1 MTDIK
6 NNMTA
11 NKMYKHSITLPR
23 GTLDLTY
30 QTNSATAKDGTEQSN
45 HYQLEDLLG
54 FAQRINPKRA
64 FLFVS
69 KVLGRHIP
77 VAPST
82 MRHAF
87 TDLANLVPDDLPEP
101 ILVIGMA
108 ETAVGLSAGV
118 HQALQTRYPNAL
130 LLNSTRHAQHDGSH
144 DKSSHSLLTT
154 FSEDHSHA
162 SQHLIYQ
169 SADNV
174 TQAQLLA
181 SKTLIMVDDEAS
193 TGNTCVNVVTALRNA
208 GLDQL
213 EQVHLTTLVDW
224 SLNQERQQH
233 QDAADSDDAVSD
245 QIAKRLPNIKFQR
258 HHLLSGAWTW
268 TDAPNPEPITMPSVD
283 TTEAGS
289 HTLGDTGNW
298 GRFPTLDSTDGFDN
312 YLLKFQTAFKVFNKQ
327 AQSEKEQSE
336 KEQSEKEQS
345 EKEQFE
351 KEQFEKEQFEKE
363 QFEKEQFEKEQF
375 EKEQFEKEQFEKE
388 QFEKEQF
395 EKEQFEKEQL
405 PKRILVLG
413 SNEFVWLPFLLA
425 EWLETQTQN
434 STVNFSALTR
444 SPIALGGAITTMLSF
459 SDNYGLGMTN
469 FAYNVE
475 PNDWDLIILCV
486 ETSADSVDDM
496 WQSLENVLVVSPTL

>member
-11 NKMYKHSITLPR
+11 NKMYERSITLPR
-23 GTLDLTY
+23 GTLNLTY
-30 QTNSATAKDGTEQSN
+30 QTNSATAKDETKPSN

-118 HQALQTRYPNAL
+118 HQALQTRYPSAL
-130 LLNSTRHAQHDGSH
+130 LLNSTRHAQHNEDNTET
-144 DKSSHSLLTT
+144 LLTT

-169 SADNV
+169 SADTV

-213 EQVHLTTLVDW
+213 QQVHLTTLVDW
-224 SLNQERQQH
+224 SLNQN
-233 QDAADSDDAVSD
+233 QDNASDDT
-245 QIAKRLPNIKFQR
+245 IATRLPNIDFHR
-258 HHLLSGAWTW
+258 HHLLSGAWQW

-289 HTLGDTGNW
+289 YALGDTGNW
-298 GRFPTLDSTDGFDN
+298 GRFPTLDSTDGFAF
-312 YLLKFQTAFKVFNKQ
+312 YLTKFQAAFNLFNQQ
-327 AQSEKEQSE
+327 AQSEKAS
-336 KEQSEKEQS
+336 
-345 EKEQFE
+345 
-351 KEQFEKEQFEKE
+351 
-363 QFEKEQFEKEQF
+363 
-375 EKEQFEKEQFEKE
+375 
-388 QFEKEQF
+388 
-395 EKEQFEKEQL
+395 FEKEQL
-405 PKRILVLG
+405 PQRILVLG

-434 STVNFSALTR
+434 ATVKFSALTR

-475 PNDWDLIILCV
+475 PSDWDLIVLCV
-486 ETSADSVDDM
+486 ETSADSVDEM
-496 WQSLENVLVVSPTL
+496 WKDLDNVLVVSPTL

>member
-6 NNMTA
+6 NNFASQAIYNRT
-11 NKMYKHSITLPR
+11 ITLPR

-30 QTNSATAKDGTEQSN
+30 QTNAATTKNDPEKNGS
-45 HYQLEDLLG
+45 YQLEDLLD

-77 VAPST
+77 VAPSI
-82 MRHAF
+82 MRGAF
-87 TDLANLVPDDLPEP
+87 TDLANFVPDELPEP

-118 HQALQTRYPNAL
+118 HQALQTRYPQAL
-130 LLNSTRHAQHDGSH
+130 LLNSTRHAQHDSVNGN
-144 DKSSHSLLTT
+144 DNTDILLTT

-169 SADNV
+169 SADKV
-174 TQAQLLA
+174 TQEQLLT

-224 SLNQERQQH
+224 SLNQNQT
-233 QDAADSDDAVSD
+233 DANANDT
-245 QIAKRLPNIKFQR
+245 IAKRLPNIDFYR

-268 TDAPNPEPITMPSVD
+268 TDAPNPKPIIMPSVD

-289 HTLGDTGNW
+289 QALGNTGNW
-298 GRFPTLDSTDGFDN
+298 GRFPTLDSTDGFN
-312 YLLKFQTAFKVFNKQ
+312 QYLASFQTAFASSDGQATFNR
-327 AQSEKEQSE
+327 A
-336 KEQSEKEQS
+336 
-345 EKEQFE
+345 
-351 KEQFEKEQFEKE
+351 
-363 QFEKEQFEKEQF
+363 
-375 EKEQFEKEQFEKE
+375 
-388 QFEKEQF
+388 
-395 EKEQFEKEQL
+395 QL
-405 PKRILVLG
+405 PQKILVLG

-425 EWLETQTQN
+425 EWLEQN
-434 STVNFSALTR
+434 TKVHNDHHTIKFSALTR
-444 SPIALGGAITTMLSF
+444 SPIALGGGITTMLSF
-459 SDNYGLGMTN
+459 NDNYGLGMTN

-475 PNDWDLIILCV
+475 PSDWDLIVLCV

-496 WQSLENVLVVSPTL
+496 WKSLDNVLVVSPTL

>member
-1 MTDIK
+1 MTDLK
-6 NNMTA
+6 NNTTS
-11 NKMYKHSITLPR
+11 NDFYKHTITLPR

-30 QTNSATAKDGTEQSN
+30 QTNFSGASKNYE
-45 HYQLEDLLG
+45 LEDLLG

-77 VAPST
+77 VAPRI
-82 MRHAF
+82 MRGAF
-87 TDLANLVPDDLPEP
+87 TDLANLVPSDLPEP

-130 LLNSTRHAQHDGSH
+130 LLNSTRHAQHGSDNNH
-144 DKSSHSLLTT
+144 ALLTT

-169 SADNV
+169 SADHV

-213 EQVHLTTLVDW
+213 QQVHLTTLVDW
-224 SLNQERQQH
+224 SLDQH
-233 QDAADSDDAVSD
+233 QGAADADNADLEEVASD

-312 YLLKFQTAFKVFNKQ
+312 YLLKFQTAFNVFNKQ
-327 AQSEKEQSE
+327 
-336 KEQSEKEQS
+336 
-345 EKEQFE
+345 EQFE
-351 KEQFEKEQFEKE
+351 KEQFDKKH
-363 QFEKEQFEKEQF
+363 
-375 EKEQFEKEQFEKE
+375 
-388 QFEKEQF
+388 
-395 EKEQFEKEQL
+395 L
-405 PKRILVLG
+405 PQRILVLG

-475 PNDWDLIILCV
+475 PSDWDLIVLCV

-496 WQSLENVLVVSPTL
+496 WKDLDNVLVVSPTL

>member
-1 MTDIK
+1 MP
-6 NNMTA
+6 
-11 NKMYKHSITLPR
+11 NKQHSTTISLPR

-30 QTNSATAKDGTEQSN
+30 QTHFGGDSKNYE
-45 HYQLEDLLG
+45 LENLLG

-82 MRHAF
+82 MRRAF
-87 TDLANLVPDDLPEP
+87 TDLANLVPSNLPEP

-118 HQALQTRYPNAL
+118 HQALQTRYPNAM
-130 LLNSTRHAQHDGSH
+130 LLNSTRHAQHD
-144 DKSSHSLLTT
+144 DSSNVSLLTT
-154 FSEDHSHA
+154 FNEDHSHA

-169 SADNV
+169 SSDK
-174 TQAQLLA
+174 TIHAQLLA

-224 SLNQERQQH
+224 SLNQERH
-233 QDAADSDDAVSD
+233 QYQNSDDAASD
-245 QIAKRLPNIKFQR
+245 QIAQRLPNIKFQR

-268 TDAPNPEPITMPSVD
+268 TDAPNPETIIMPAVD

-289 HTLGDTGNW
+289 HKLGHTGNW
-298 GRFPTLDSTDGFDN
+298 GRFPTLDSTDGFAR
-312 YLLKFQTAFKVFNKQ
+312 YLLQFQSAFNVFNKQ
-327 AQSEKEQSE
+327 AQ
-336 KEQSEKEQS
+336 
-345 EKEQFE
+345 FE
-351 KEQFEKEQFEKE
+351 KKQFD
-363 QFEKEQFEKEQF
+363 
-375 EKEQFEKEQFEKE
+375 
-388 QFEKEQF
+388 
-395 EKEQFEKEQL
+395 KEQL
-405 PKRILVLG
+405 PERILVLG

-425 EWLETQTQN
+425 EWLETQNQN

-459 SDNYGLGMTN
+459 NDNYGLGMTN

-475 PNDWDLIILCV
+475 PSEWNLIVLCV
-486 ETSADSVDDM
+486 ETAADSVDAM
-496 WQSLENVLVVSPTL
+496 WKKLDNVLVVSPEF

>member
-1 MTDIK
+1 MISNT
-6 NNMTA
+6 
-11 NKMYKHSITLPR
+11 MYKRSITLPR

-130 LLNSTRHAQHDGSH
+130 LLNSTRHAQHNDDNSET
-144 DKSSHSLLTT
+144 LLTT

-169 SADNV
+169 SADKAI
-174 TQAQLLA
+174 QAQLLA

-224 SLNQERQQH
+224 SLNQNQAQ
-233 QDAADSDDAVSD
+233 ADVDDNISA
-245 QIAKRLPNIKFQR
+245 RLPNIDFHR
-258 HHLLSGAWTW
+258 HHLLSGAWQW
-268 TDAPNPEPITMPSVD
+268 ADVPNPEPITMPSVD

-289 HTLGDTGNW
+289 QPLGNTGNW
-298 GRFPTLDSTDGFDN
+298 GRFPTLDSTDGFNN
-312 YLLKFQTAFKVFNKQ
+312 YLAKFQAAFTNFNEQ
-327 AQSEKEQSE
+327 AKFNEV
-336 KEQSEKEQS
+336 
-345 EKEQFE
+345 
-351 KEQFEKEQFEKE
+351 
-363 QFEKEQFEKEQF
+363 
-375 EKEQFEKEQFEKE
+375 
-388 QFEKEQF
+388 
-395 EKEQFEKEQL
+395 QL
-405 PKRILVLG
+405 PERILVLG

-425 EWLETQTQN
+425 EWLEAKTQN
-434 STVNFSALTR
+434 ATVNFSALTR

-475 PNDWDLIILCV
+475 PSDWDLIVLCV
-486 ETSADSVDDM
+486 ETASDSVDDM
-496 WQSLENVLVVSPTL
+496 WQGLDNVLVVSPTL

>member
-1 MTDIK
+1 MP
-6 NNMTA
+6 
-11 NKMYKHSITLPR
+11 NKQHSTTINLPR
-23 GTLDLTY
+23 GTLDLIY
-30 QTNSATAKDGTEQSN
+30 QTNSATAKDGMEQSNNVQSN
-45 HYQLEDLLG
+45 HYQLEALLG

-77 VAPST
+77 VTPSK

-87 TDLANLVPDDLPEP
+87 TDLANLVPSDLPEP

-130 LLNSTRHAQHDGSH
+130 LLNSTRHAQHDGNH
-144 DKSSHSLLTT
+144 DKSTHCLLTT

-169 SADNV
+169 SADKD

-208 GLDQL
+208 GLEQL

-224 SLNQERQQH
+224 SLNQN
-233 QDAADSDDAVSD
+233 QDNASDDT
-245 QIAKRLPNIKFQR
+245 IATRLPNIDFHR

-268 TDAPNPEPITMPSVD
+268 TDTPNPEPIIMPSVD

-289 HTLGDTGNW
+289 QALGDTGNW
-298 GRFPTLDSTDGFDN
+298 GRFPTLNSTDGFDD
-312 YLLKFQTAFKVFNKQ
+312 YLLNFQTAFNLFHQ
-327 AQSEKEQSE
+327 Q
-336 KEQSEKEQS
+336 
-345 EKEQFE
+345 EQFD
-351 KEQFEKEQFEKE
+351 KK
-363 QFEKEQFEKEQF
+363 
-375 EKEQFEKEQFEKE
+375 
-388 QFEKEQF
+388 
-395 EKEQFEKEQL
+395 QL
-405 PKRILVLG
+405 PQRILVLG

-425 EWLETQTQN
+425 EWLEIQTQN
-434 STVNFSALTR
+434 STVSFSALTR

-459 SDNYGLGMTN
+459 NDNYGLGMTN

-475 PNDWDLIILCV
+475 PSDWDLIVLCV

-496 WQSLENVLVVSPTL
+496 WKDLDNVLVVSPGF

>member
-1 MTDIK
+1 ML
-6 NNMTA
+6 
-11 NKMYKHSITLPR
+11 NKQYSTTITLPR
-23 GTLDLTY
+23 GNLDLTY
-30 QTNSATAKDGTEQSN
+30 QTNSATEKNEIEQSN

-118 HQALQTRYPNAL
+118 HQALQTRYPQAL
-130 LLNSTRHAQHDGSH
+130 LLNSTRHAQHDGNH

-169 SADNV
+169 SADRV

-208 GLDQL
+208 GLDHL

-224 SLNQERQQH
+224 SLNQERHQH
-233 QDAADSDDAVSD
+233 QDTADSDDTVFD

-327 AQSEKEQSE
+327 AQSEKEQFD
-336 KEQSEKEQS
+336 KK
-345 EKEQFE
+345 
-351 KEQFEKEQFEKE
+351 
-363 QFEKEQFEKEQF
+363 
-375 EKEQFEKEQFEKE
+375 
-388 QFEKEQF
+388 
-395 EKEQFEKEQL
+395 QL

-475 PNDWDLIILCV
+475 PNDWDLIVLCV

-496 WQSLENVLVVSPTL
+496 WKDLDNVLVVSPTL

>member
-1 MTDIK
+1 MSENDHNLTPNTI
-6 NNMTA
+6 
-11 NKMYKHSITLPR
+11 YKRSITLPR

-30 QTNSATAKDGTEQSN
+30 QTNFSGDSKNYE
-45 HYQLEDLLG
+45 LEDLLG

-77 VAPST
+77 VAPSI
-82 MRHAF
+82 MRHVF
-87 TDLANLVPDDLPEP
+87 TDLASLVPDDLPEP

-130 LLNSTRHAQHDGSH
+130 LLNSTRHAQHNDVKGNSH
-144 DKSSHSLLTT
+144 ILLTT

-169 SADNV
+169 SADKA

-213 EQVHLTTLVDW
+213 QQVHLTTLVDW
-224 SLNQERQQH
+224 SLNQQQDSG
-233 QDAADSDDAVSD
+233 DAASD

-289 HTLGDTGNW
+289 HMLGDTGNW
-298 GRFPTLDSTDGFDN
+298 GRLPTLDSTNGFDN
-312 YLLKFQTAFKVFNKQ
+312 YLLRFQTAFNIFNKQ
-327 AQSEKEQSE
+327 
-336 KEQSEKEQS
+336 
-345 EKEQFE
+345 EQFE
-351 KEQFEKEQFEKE
+351 KEQFDKK
-363 QFEKEQFEKEQF
+363 
-375 EKEQFEKEQFEKE
+375 
-388 QFEKEQF
+388 
-395 EKEQFEKEQL
+395 QL
-405 PKRILVLG
+405 PQRILVLG

-475 PNDWDLIILCV
+475 PSDWDLIVLCV
-486 ETSADSVDDM
+486 ETSANSVDEM
-496 WQSLENVLVVSPTL
+496 WKNLNNVLVVSPTL

>member
-1 MTDIK
+1 ML
-6 NNMTA
+6 
-11 NKMYKHSITLPR
+11 NKQYSTTINLPR

-30 QTNSATAKDGTEQSN
+30 QTNSATAKDGIEQSN

-87 TDLANLVPDDLPEP
+87 TDLANLVPNDLPEP

-118 HQALQTRYPNAL
+118 HQALQTRYPEAL
-130 LLNSTRHAQHDGSH
+130 LLNSTRHAQHDESH
-144 DKSSHSLLTT
+144 DKSKHSLLTT

-208 GLDQL
+208 GLTEL

-224 SLNQERQQH
+224 SLNQNQAQ
-233 QDAADSDDAVSD
+233 ADVDDNISA
-245 QIAKRLPNIKFQR
+245 RLPNIDFHR
-258 HHLLSGAWTW
+258 HHLLSGAWQW

-289 HTLGDTGNW
+289 YALGDTGNW
-298 GRFPTLDSTDGFDN
+298 GRFPTLDSTDGFAF
-312 YLLKFQTAFKVFNKQ
+312 YLTKFQAAFNLFNQQ
-327 AQSEKEQSE
+327 AQSEKAS
-336 KEQSEKEQS
+336 
-345 EKEQFE
+345 
-351 KEQFEKEQFEKE
+351 
-363 QFEKEQFEKEQF
+363 
-375 EKEQFEKEQFEKE
+375 
-388 QFEKEQF
+388 
-395 EKEQFEKEQL
+395 FEKEQL
-405 PKRILVLG
+405 PQRILVLG

-434 STVNFSALTR
+434 ATVKFSALTR

-475 PNDWDLIILCV
+475 PSDWDLIVLCV
-486 ETSADSVDDM
+486 ETSADSVDEM
-496 WQSLENVLVVSPTL
+496 WKDLDNVLVVSPTL

>member
-6 NNMTA
+6 NNFASQAIYNRT
-11 NKMYKHSITLPR
+11 ITLPR

-30 QTNSATAKDGTEQSN
+30 QTNAATTKNDPEKNGS
-45 HYQLEDLLG
+45 YQLEDLLD

-77 VAPST
+77 VAPSI
-82 MRHAF
+82 MRGAF
-87 TDLANLVPDDLPEP
+87 TDLANFVPDELPEP

-118 HQALQTRYPNAL
+118 HQALQTRYPQAL
-130 LLNSTRHAQHDGSH
+130 LLNSTRHAQHDSINGN
-144 DKSSHSLLTT
+144 DNTDILLTT

-169 SADNV
+169 SADKV
-174 TQAQLLA
+174 TQEQLLA

-208 GLDQL
+208 GLSQL

-224 SLNQERQQH
+224 SLNQNHNQT
-233 QDAADSDDAVSD
+233 DANADDT
-245 QIAKRLPNIKFQR
+245 IAKRLPNIDFYR

-268 TDAPNPEPITMPSVD
+268 TDAPNPKPIIMPSVD

-289 HTLGDTGNW
+289 QALGNTGNW
-298 GRFPTLDSTDGFDN
+298 GRFPTLDSTDGFN
-312 YLLKFQTAFKVFNKQ
+312 HYLASFQTLFTYFNGQ
-327 AQSEKEQSE
+327 T
-336 KEQSEKEQS
+336 
-345 EKEQFE
+345 QFD
-351 KEQFEKEQFEKE
+351 
-363 QFEKEQFEKEQF
+363 
-375 EKEQFEKEQFEKE
+375 
-388 QFEKEQF
+388 
-395 EKEQFEKEQL
+395 KEQL
-405 PKRILVLG
+405 PTRILVLG

-425 EWLETQTQN
+425 EWLEQN
-434 STVNFSALTR
+434 TKVENSKHMIKFSALTR
-444 SPIALGGAITTMLSF
+444 SPIALGGGITTMLSF
-459 SDNYGLGMTN
+459 NDNYGLGMTN

-475 PNDWDLIILCV
+475 PSDWDLIVLCV
-486 ETSADSVDDM
+486 ETSADSVDAM
-496 WQSLENVLVVSPTL
+496 WQSLDNVLVISPTL

>member
-1 MTDIK
+1 MTNQLSKRKQLKQI
-6 NNMTA
+6 T
-11 NKMYKHSITLPR
+11 SITLPR
-23 GTLDLTY
+23 GTLDLIY
-30 QTNSATAKDGTEQSN
+30 QTNSATGKNGLDKNTP
-45 HYQLEDLLG
+45 YQLEDLLG

-77 VAPST
+77 VAPGT

-130 LLNSTRHAQHDGSH
+130 LLNSTRHSQHN
-144 DKSSHSLLTT
+144 KNNTETLLTT

-169 SADNV
+169 SADTV

-224 SLNQERQQH
+224 SLNQNQSH
-233 QDAADSDDAVSD
+233 ANADDT
-245 QIAKRLPNIKFQR
+245 IATRLSNIEFHR
-258 HHLLSGAWTW
+258 HHLLSGAWQW

-289 HTLGDTGNW
+289 YALGDTGNW
-298 GRFPTLDSTDGFDN
+298 GRFPTLDSTDGFAF
-312 YLLKFQTAFKVFNKQ
+312 YLTKFQAAFNLFNQ
-327 AQSEKEQSE
+327 RA
-336 KEQSEKEQS
+336 
-345 EKEQFE
+345 QFE
-351 KEQFEKEQFEKE
+351 KEQFDN
-363 QFEKEQFEKEQF
+363 
-375 EKEQFEKEQFEKE
+375 
-388 QFEKEQF
+388 
-395 EKEQFEKEQL
+395 EQL

-434 STVNFSALTR
+434 ATVKFSALTR

-475 PNDWDLIILCV
+475 PSDWDLIVLCV
-486 ETSADSVDDM
+486 ETSADSVDEM
-496 WQSLENVLVVSPTL
+496 WKDLDNVLVVSPTL

>member
-1 MTDIK
+1 MSENDHNLTPNTI
-6 NNMTA
+6 
-11 NKMYKHSITLPR
+11 YKRSITLPR

-30 QTNSATAKDGTEQSN
+30 QTNFSGDSKNYE
-45 HYQLEDLLG
+45 LEDLLG

-77 VAPST
+77 VAPSI
-82 MRHAF
+82 MRHVF
-87 TDLANLVPDDLPEP
+87 TDLASLVPDDLPEP

-130 LLNSTRHAQHDGSH
+130 LLNSTRHAQHNDAKGNSH
-144 DKSSHSLLTT
+144 TLLTT

-169 SADNV
+169 SADKA

-213 EQVHLTTLVDW
+213 QQVHLTTLVDW
-224 SLNQERQQH
+224 SLNQQQ
-233 QDAADSDDAVSD
+233 DSGDVVSD

-268 TDAPNPEPITMPSVD
+268 ADAPNPEPITMPSVD

-289 HTLGDTGNW
+289 HMLGDTGNW
-298 GRFPTLDSTDGFDN
+298 GRFPTLDSINGFDN
-312 YLLKFQTAFKVFNKQ
+312 YLFRFQTAFNVFNDQ
-327 AQSEKEQSE
+327 V
-336 KEQSEKEQS
+336 
-345 EKEQFE
+345 QFE
-351 KEQFEKEQFEKE
+351 KEQFD
-363 QFEKEQFEKEQF
+363 
-375 EKEQFEKEQFEKE
+375 
-388 QFEKEQF
+388 
-395 EKEQFEKEQL
+395 KEQL
-405 PKRILVLG
+405 PQRILVLG

-475 PNDWDLIILCV
+475 PSDWDLIILCV
-486 ETSADSVDDM
+486 ETSANSVDEI
-496 WQSLENVLVVSPTL
+496 WQNLDNVLVVSPTL

>member
-1 MTDIK
+1 ML
-6 NNMTA
+6 
-11 NKMYKHSITLPR
+11 NKQYSTTINLPR
-23 GTLDLTY
+23 GNLDLIY
-30 QTNSATAKDGTEQSN
+30 QTNSATTKNVTEPN
-45 HYQLEDLLG
+45 HNYQLEDLLG

-82 MRHAF
+82 MRCAF
-87 TDLANLVPDDLPEP
+87 TDLANLVPNDLPEP

-130 LLNSTRHAQHDGSH
+130 LLNSTRHAQHD
-144 DKSSHSLLTT
+144 DKSSNALLTT

-169 SADNV
+169 SAEQV

-224 SLNQERQQH
+224 SLNQH
-233 QDAADSDDAVSD
+233 QGAADTDDTVSD
-245 QIAKRLPNIKFQR
+245 QIAKRLPNIHFQR
-258 HHLLSGAWTW
+258 HHLLSGAWAW

-289 HTLGDTGNW
+289 QALGNTGNW
-298 GRFPTLDSTDGFDN
+298 GRFPTLDSTDGFDD
-312 YLLKFQTAFKVFNKQ
+312 YLLKFQTAFNTFNKQ
-327 AQSEKEQSE
+327 AQ
-336 KEQSEKEQS
+336 
-345 EKEQFE
+345 FE
-351 KEQFEKEQFEKE
+351 T
-363 QFEKEQFEKEQF
+363 
-375 EKEQFEKEQFEKE
+375 
-388 QFEKEQF
+388 
-395 EKEQFEKEQL
+395 EQL
-405 PKRILVLG
+405 PQRILVLG

-425 EWLETQTQN
+425 EWLEQN
-434 STVNFSALTR
+434 THKDNSKNTVNFSALTR
-444 SPIALGGAITTMLSF
+444 SPIALGGAITTLLSF
-459 SDNYGLGMTN
+459 NDNYGLGMTN

-475 PNDWDLIILCV
+475 PSDWDLIVLCV
-486 ETSADSVDDM
+486 ETSADSVDAM
-496 WQSLENVLVVSPTL
+496 WKDLDNVLVVSPTL

>member
-1 MTDIK
+1 MSENDHNLTPNTI
-6 NNMTA
+6 
-11 NKMYKHSITLPR
+11 YKRSITLPR

-30 QTNSATAKDGTEQSN
+30 QTNFSGDSKNYE
-45 HYQLEDLLG
+45 LEDLLG

-77 VAPST
+77 VAPSI
-82 MRHAF
+82 MRHVF
-87 TDLANLVPDDLPEP
+87 TDLASLVPDDLPEP

-130 LLNSTRHAQHDGSH
+130 LLNSTRHAQHGSDNNH
-144 DKSSHSLLTT
+144 ALLTT

-169 SADNV
+169 SADKA

-193 TGNTCVNVVTALRNA
+193 TGNTCVNVITALRNA

-213 EQVHLTTLVDW
+213 QQVHLTTLVDW
-224 SLNQERQQH
+224 SLNQQQ
-233 QDAADSDDAVSD
+233 DSDDAMSD

-268 TDAPNPEPITMPSVD
+268 TDAPNPEPISMPSVD

-327 AQSEKEQSE
+327 AQPEKEQSE
-336 KEQSEKEQS
+336 KENFDK
-345 EKEQFE
+345 K
-351 KEQFEKEQFEKE
+351 
-363 QFEKEQFEKEQF
+363 
-375 EKEQFEKEQFEKE
+375 
-388 QFEKEQF
+388 
-395 EKEQFEKEQL
+395 QL
-405 PKRILVLG
+405 PQRILVLG

-475 PNDWDLIILCV
+475 PSDWDLIILCV
-486 ETSADSVDDM
+486 ETLADSVDDM
-496 WQSLENVLVVSPTL
+496 WKDLDNVLVVSPTL

>member
-11 NKMYKHSITLPR
+11 SKMYERSITLPR

-30 QTNSATAKDGTEQSN
+30 QTNFSGDSKNYE
-45 HYQLEDLLG
+45 LEDLLG

-118 HQALQTRYPNAL
+118 HQALQTRYPNTL
-130 LLNSTRHAQHDGSH
+130 LLNSTRHAQHNEDNTET
-144 DKSSHSLLTT
+144 LLTT

-169 SADNV
+169 SADTV

-213 EQVHLTTLVDW
+213 QQVHLTTLVDW
-224 SLNQERQQH
+224 SLNQNQSH
-233 QDAADSDDAVSD
+233 ANADDT
-245 QIAKRLPNIKFQR
+245 IATRLSNIEFHR

-283 TTEAGS
+283 TTESGS

-298 GRFPTLDSTDGFDN
+298 GRFPTLDSTDGFAF
-312 YLLKFQTAFKVFNKQ
+312 YLTKFQAAFNLFNQQ
-327 AQSEKEQSE
+327 AQSEKAS
-336 KEQSEKEQS
+336 
-345 EKEQFE
+345 
-351 KEQFEKEQFEKE
+351 
-363 QFEKEQFEKEQF
+363 
-375 EKEQFEKEQFEKE
+375 
-388 QFEKEQF
+388 
-395 EKEQFEKEQL
+395 FEKEQL
-405 PKRILVLG
+405 PQRILVLG

-434 STVNFSALTR
+434 ATVKFSALTR
-444 SPIALGGAITTMLSF
+444 SPIALGGAITSMLSF

-475 PNDWDLIILCV
+475 PSNWDLIVLCV
-486 ETSADSVDDM
+486 ETSADSVDEM
-496 WQSLENVLVVSPTL
+496 WKDLDNVLVVSPTL

>member
-1 MTDIK
+1 MTDLK
-6 NNMTA
+6 NNTTS
-11 NKMYKHSITLPR
+11 NDFYKHTITLPR

-30 QTNSATAKDGTEQSN
+30 QTNFSGASKNYE
-45 HYQLEDLLG
+45 LEDLLG

-82 MRHAF
+82 MRDAF
-87 TDLANLVPDDLPEP
+87 TDLANLVPNNLPEP

-130 LLNSTRHAQHDGSH
+130 LLNSTRHAQHGSDNNH
-144 DKSSHSLLTT
+144 ALLTT
-154 FSEDHSHA
+154 FREDHSHA

-169 SADNV
+169 SVDHV

-213 EQVHLTTLVDW
+213 QQVHLTTLVDW
-224 SLNQERQQH
+224 SLDQH
-233 QDAADSDDAVSD
+233 QGAADSDDAVSD
-245 QIAKRLPNIKFQR
+245 QIAERLPNIEFQR

-312 YLLKFQTAFKVFNKQ
+312 YLLKFQTAFNVFNKQ
-327 AQSEKEQSE
+327 
-336 KEQSEKEQS
+336 
-345 EKEQFE
+345 EQFD
-351 KEQFEKEQFEKE
+351 
-363 QFEKEQFEKEQF
+363 
-375 EKEQFEKEQFEKE
+375 
-388 QFEKEQF
+388 
-395 EKEQFEKEQL
+395 KEQL
-405 PKRILVLG
+405 PQRILVLG

-475 PNDWDLIILCV
+475 PSDWDLIVLCV

-496 WQSLENVLVVSPTL
+496 WKDLDNVLVVSPTL

>member
-1 MTDIK
+1 MSAK
-6 NNMTA
+6 Q
-11 NKMYKHSITLPR
+11 HSTTITLPR

-30 QTNSATAKDGTEQSN
+30 QTNSATTKNGIKAAKD
-45 HYQLEDLLG
+45 YQLEDLLG

-82 MRHAF
+82 MRNAF
-87 TDLANLVPDDLPEP
+87 TDLANLVPSDLPEP

-118 HQALQTRYPNAL
+118 HQALQTRYPNTL
-130 LLNSTRHAQHDGSH
+130 LLNSTRHAQHNDGNNET
-144 DKSSHSLLTT
+144 LLTT

-224 SLNQERQQH
+224 SLNQH
-233 QDAADSDDAVSD
+233 QDTANSDDVVSD
-245 QIAKRLPNIKFQR
+245 QIAKRLPNIDFQR

-283 TTEAGS
+283 TTEAGNQS
-289 HTLGDTGNW
+289 LGNTGNW

-312 YLLKFQTAFKVFNKQ
+312 YLMRFQIAFTRFSGQTLFDKG
-327 AQSEKEQSE
+327 
-336 KEQSEKEQS
+336 
-345 EKEQFE
+345 
-351 KEQFEKEQFEKE
+351 
-363 QFEKEQFEKEQF
+363 
-375 EKEQFEKEQFEKE
+375 
-388 QFEKEQF
+388 
-395 EKEQFEKEQL
+395 QL
-405 PKRILVLG
+405 PERILVLG

-425 EWLETQTQN
+425 EWLEQN
-434 STVNFSALTR
+434 INVEGSNNTVNFSALTR
-444 SPIALGGAITTMLSF
+444 SPIALGGAIETMLSF

-475 PNDWDLIILCV
+475 PSDWDLIVLCV
-486 ETSADSVDDM
+486 ETSADSVDNTWHD
-496 WQSLENVLVVSPTL
+496 LDNVLVVSPTL

>member
-11 NKMYKHSITLPR
+11 SKMYERSISLPR

-30 QTNSATAKDGTEQSN
+30 QTNFSGDSKNYE
-45 HYQLEDLLG
+45 LEDLLG

-77 VAPST
+77 VAPGT

-130 LLNSTRHAQHDGSH
+130 LLNSTRHSQHN
-144 DKSSHSLLTT
+144 KNNTETLLTT

-169 SADNV
+169 SADTV

-208 GLDQL
+208 GLTEL

-224 SLNQERQQH
+224 SLNQNQAQ
-233 QDAADSDDAVSD
+233 ADVDDNISA
-245 QIAKRLPNIKFQR
+245 RLPNIDFHR
-258 HHLLSGAWTW
+258 HHLLSGAWQW

-289 HTLGDTGNW
+289 YALGDTGNW
-298 GRFPTLDSTDGFDN
+298 GRFPTLDSTDGFAF
-312 YLLKFQTAFKVFNKQ
+312 YLTKFQAAFNLFNQQ
-327 AQSEKEQSE
+327 A
-336 KEQSEKEQS
+336 
-345 EKEQFE
+345 QFE
-351 KEQFEKEQFEKE
+351 KEQFDN
-363 QFEKEQFEKEQF
+363 
-375 EKEQFEKEQFEKE
+375 
-388 QFEKEQF
+388 
-395 EKEQFEKEQL
+395 EQL

-425 EWLETQTQN
+425 EWLETQNQN

-475 PNDWDLIILCV
+475 PSDWDLIVLCV
-486 ETSADSVDDM
+486 ETSADSVDEM
-496 WQSLENVLVVSPTL
+496 WKDLDNVLVVSPTL

>member
-1 MTDIK
+1 MSNEK
-6 NNMTA
+6 YTA
-11 NKMYKHSITLPR
+11 TITLPR

-30 QTNSATAKDGTEQSN
+30 QINTATKRIEDES
-45 HYQLEDLLG
+45 YQLEDLLG

-82 MRHAF
+82 MRSAF
-87 TDLANLVPDDLPEP
+87 TDLADLVPNDLPEP

-118 HQALQTRYPNAL
+118 HQAFQTRYPNAL
-130 LLNSTRHAQHDGSH
+130 LLNSTRHAQHNDS
-144 DKSSHSLLTT
+144 DIDALLTT

-169 SADNV
+169 SKDKV

-208 GLDQL
+208 GLTQL

-224 SLNQERQQH
+224 SLAQNQGEA
-233 QDAADSDDAVSD
+233 DADDAVSD
-245 QIAKRLPNIKFQR
+245 QVAKRLPNIDFYR

-268 TDAPNPEPITMPSVD
+268 TDAPNPEQITMPSVD

-289 HTLGDTGNW
+289 HALGNTGHW
-298 GRFPTLDSTDGFDN
+298 GRFPTLNSKDGFDN
-312 YLLKFQTAFKVFNKQ
+312 YLANFQTTFELFNKQ
-327 AQSEKEQSE
+327 TPFDKA
-336 KEQSEKEQS
+336 
-345 EKEQFE
+345 
-351 KEQFEKEQFEKE
+351 
-363 QFEKEQFEKEQF
+363 
-375 EKEQFEKEQFEKE
+375 
-388 QFEKEQF
+388 
-395 EKEQFEKEQL
+395 QL
-405 PKRILVLG
+405 PKKILVLG

-425 EWLETQTQN
+425 EWLENQAIAQSQDSGTI
-434 STVNFSALTR
+434 SIVNFSALTR
-444 SPIALGGAITTMLSF
+444 SPIAIGGAITTMLSF

-469 FAYNVE
+469 FAYNVD
-475 PNDWDLIILCV
+475 PNEWDLIVLCV
-486 ETSADSVDDM
+486 ETSADSIDGM
-496 WQSLENVLVVSPTL
+496 WKGLDNVLIVSPT

>member
-1 MTDIK
+1 ML
-6 NNMTA
+6 
-11 NKMYKHSITLPR
+11 NKQYSTTINLPR

-30 QTNSATAKDGTEQSN
+30 QTNSATAKDGIEQSN

-87 TDLANLVPDDLPEP
+87 TDLANLVPYDLPEP

-118 HQALQTRYPNAL
+118 HQALQTRYPQAL
-130 LLNSTRHAQHDGSH
+130 LLNSTRHAQHDGNH

-169 SADNV
+169 SADRV

-224 SLNQERQQH
+224 SLNQERH
-233 QDAADSDDAVSD
+233 QDAADSDDAVFD

-289 HTLGDTGNW
+289 HMLGDTGNW
-298 GRFPTLDSTDGFDN
+298 GRFPTLDSTNGFEN

-327 AQSEKEQSE
+327 AQS
-336 KEQSEKEQS
+336 
-345 EKEQFE
+345 
-351 KEQFEKEQFEKE
+351 
-363 QFEKEQFEKEQF
+363 
-375 EKEQFEKEQFEKE
+375 
-388 QFEKEQF
+388 

-444 SPIALGGAITTMLSF
+444 SPIALGGAIKKMLSF

-475 PNDWDLIILCV
+475 PNDWDLIVLCV

-496 WQSLENVLVVSPTL
+496 WQSLDNVLVVSPTL

>member
-1 MTDIK
+1 MP
-6 NNMTA
+6 
-11 NKMYKHSITLPR
+11 NKQHSTTIPLPR

-30 QTNSATAKDGTEQSN
+30 QTNSATAKDGIKPSN

-118 HQALQTRYPNAL
+118 HQALQTRYPSAL
-130 LLNSTRHAQHDGSH
+130 LLNSTRHTQHNEDNTET
-144 DKSSHSLLTT
+144 LLTT

-169 SADNV
+169 SADTV

-208 GLDQL
+208 GLDNL

-224 SLNQERQQH
+224 SLNQNQSN
-233 QDAADSDDAVSD
+233 ANDDT
-245 QIAKRLPNIKFQR
+245 IATRLPNIDFHR
-258 HHLLSGAWTW
+258 HHLLSGAWQW
-268 TDAPNPEPITMPSVD
+268 TDAPNPESITMPSVD

-312 YLLKFQTAFKVFNKQ
+312 YLLRFQAALNVFNQQ
-327 AQSEKEQSE
+327 AQLEKEQLE
-336 KEQSEKEQS
+336 KRQLNK
-345 EKEQFE
+345 K
-351 KEQFEKEQFEKE
+351 
-363 QFEKEQFEKEQF
+363 
-375 EKEQFEKEQFEKE
+375 
-388 QFEKEQF
+388 
-395 EKEQFEKEQL
+395 QL

-434 STVNFSALTR
+434 ATVKFSALTR
-444 SPIALGGAITTMLSF
+444 SPIALGGAINTMLSF

-475 PNDWDLIILCV
+475 PSDWDLIVLCV
-486 ETSADSVDDM
+486 ETSADSVDEM
-496 WQSLENVLVVSPTL
+496 WKDLDNVLVVSPTL